1 MKYYLIAGEA
11 SGDLH
16 GSNLIRAIKAEDP
29 EAVFRAFGG
38 DLMEAAGASL
48 ARHFRDLAFMGFVEI
63 VQNLPTIL
71 RNFRICKKDIE
82 AWQPDVLIFIDYP
95 AFNLPIA
102 KWAKKRGFRTF
113 FYISPQVWAWKERR
127 VKTIRAAIDRLFVIL
142 PFETDFYAKHGME
155 VDFVG
160 HPLLDVIEPYAPPA
174 NFREKYHLGPEP
186 IIALLPGSRQQE
198 IRRMLPTML
207 AMIPHFPDHQFVIAG
222 APSASSNLYEKIL
235 EEYNLSLNKKLH
247 LISNQ
252 TYPLLSHARA
262 AMVTS
267 GTATLETALFEVPQ
281 VVCYKGNALSYQ
293 IAKRLV
299 KVPYISL
306 VNLIADR
313 EVVTELIQDDFHAD
327 RLQQE
332 VTRLLSDEPAAQMKT
347 DYQELKESLGN
358 QGASLRAAKLM
369 VERLRE

>member
-16 GSNLIRAIKAEDP
+16 GSNLIRAIREEDP

-71 RNFRICKKDIE
+71 RNFRICKEDIE
-82 AWQPDVLIFIDYP
+82 QWQPDVLIFIDYP
-95 AFNLPIA
+95 AFNLLIA
-102 KWAKKRGFRTF
+102 KWAKKRDFRTF

-142 PFETDFYAKHGME
+142 PFETDFYAKHGMD

-160 HPLLDVIEPYAPPA
+160 HPLLDVIEPYTPPA
-174 NFREKYHLGPEP
+174 DFREIHGLGPDP
-186 IIALLPGSRQQE
+186 IIALLPGSRRQE
-198 IRRMLPTML
+198 IQRMLPTML
-207 AMIPHFPDHQFVIAG
+207 AMIPHFSDHQFVIAG
-222 APSASSNLYEKIL
+222 APSASSDLYKKIL
-235 EEYNLSLNKKLH
+235 AEYNLSLNSKLH

-252 TYPLLSHARA
+252 TYPLLSQARA
-262 AMVTS
+262 AIVTS

-281 VVCYKGNALSYQ
+281 VVCYKGDALSYQ

-313 EVVTELIQDDFHAD
+313 EVVTELIQHDFNTE
-327 RLQQE
+327 RLHKE
-332 VTRLLSDEPAAQMKT
+332 VTRLLDTNQAAHMKA
-347 DYQELKESLGN
+347 DYQELKGMLGN
-358 QGASLRAAKLM
+358 EGASRRAARLM
-369 VERLRE
+369 VERMSD